1 MRGMMELSARE
12 PTLQLIILGAMLV
25 FAFLTVKVVRYNKT
39 KRINT
44 ELWCTV
50 FEGLTQGAIRLDDL
64 KAPEEVIE
72 KKIKRDG
79 QGKEPFA
86 LNDIEFQISQRI
98 NGRAPDI

>member
-1 MRGMMELSARE
+1 MLEKHLLDPNTQLFLEFSMSE
-12 PTLQLIILGAMLV
+12 PTLQLIILGSMFV
-25 FAFLTVKVVRYNKT
+25 FSWLIVKLVRYTKT
-39 KRINT
+39 KIINT

-79 QGKEPFA
+79 QDKEPFD
-86 LNDIEFQISQRI
+86 LND
-98 NGRAPDI
+98 